1 MASLGRRTV
10 DLEGRRQYSLRAQKT
25 APTETIQSGLLSRTE
40 WLPFCP
46 ANALYIGNRDYATQ
60 PMRQSWQSNGL

>member
-1 MASLGRRTV
+1 MASLGRQTIN
-10 DLEGRRQYSLRAQKT
+10 LEGRRTILTARTKKT

-46 ANALYIGNRDYATQ
+46 ANALYIGIRDYATQ
-60 PMRQSWQSNGL
+60 PLR